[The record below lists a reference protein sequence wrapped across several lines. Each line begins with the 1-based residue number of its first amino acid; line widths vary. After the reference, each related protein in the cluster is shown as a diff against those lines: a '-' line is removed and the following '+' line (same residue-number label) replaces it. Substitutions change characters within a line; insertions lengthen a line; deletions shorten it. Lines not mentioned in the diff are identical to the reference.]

1 MPLFCRS
8 SELRLKAMQ
17 KMMKTLSLLEG
28 NEEVALN
35 DVSSK
40 RPQTVSVRSEN
51 KCSPHLLQGKHC
63 IITTHIYFALS
74 V

>member
-8 SELRLKAMQ
+8 SELRIKAMQ

-35 DVSSK
+35 DVPSKTWNSK
-40 RPQTVSVRSEN
+40 RPQTVSIRSEN
-51 KCSPHLLQGKHC
+51 ESSPHLLQGKYC
-63 IITTHIYFALS
+63 TVTTH
-74 V
+74 